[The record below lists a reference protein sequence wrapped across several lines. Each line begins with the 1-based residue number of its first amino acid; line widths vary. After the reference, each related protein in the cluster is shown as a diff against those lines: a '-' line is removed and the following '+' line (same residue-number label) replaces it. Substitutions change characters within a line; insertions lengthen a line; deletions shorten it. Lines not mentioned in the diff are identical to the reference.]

1 MQRQLILVAEESKDA
16 KHSLKNI
23 VVLLAVVL
31 ILSVSLCAFYI
42 NWQLNKIS
50 YVTIDNNENALGI
63 ETNLNNGS
71 QGPLNLVI
79 FGIDQ
84 QDSDIGRSDVIM
96 IVSIDNKNQKI
107 KLSSILRDTYVNI
120 PGRGMDK
127 LNHAYA
133 FGGPQL
139 SISTINSNFDLDI
152 KDFIAVDFSGM
163 EKIVDRVGGVDINVM
178 PEEVSR
184 IKGLTQAGVQ
194 HLNGVQAV
202 DYMRIRRVG
211 NGDFQRTE
219 RQRSVLTEVIYKL
232 QATGPT
238 EMPGLVDEIF
248 PLISTSFS
256 KKDILDIGAATF
268 AANIQSVEKARFPI
282 DSASHGDMI
291 NGIYYLVADLKV
303 NTAVMHDF
311 IYNDIQPDE

>member
-1 MQRQLILVAEESKDA
+1 MTAIGEEK
-16 KHSLKNI
+16 KHIFKK
-23 VVLLAVVL
+23 VL
-31 ILSVSLCAFYI
+31 IYCGLVLAAALLLLGFYMY
-42 NWQLNKIS
+42 WELNKID
-50 YVTIDNNENALGI
+50 YVPINQSDGALGI
-63 ETNLNNGS
+63 TPDSSYES

-232 QATGPT
+232 QATGPA

-256 KKDILDIGAATF
+256 KKDILDIGADTF